1 MKVTEL
7 QVNVK
12 GNSKL
17 QQILRI
23 MKFTM
28 LLLLIGSMHVYADGF
43 SQSKI
48 SLRLK
53 QADLKRA
60 LILIEKQSN
69 VRFMY
74 NHNVLKN
81 VGKVSV
87 EANNEALVKVL
98 NELLDG
104 TGISYKILEDDLVVL
119 NFDDEFF
126 TPADL
131 KVTGTVKDSL
141 GNPIPGASV
150 VVKGTKN

>member
-1 MKVTEL
+1 MKVTDL
-7 QVNVK
+7 QLNEK
-12 GNSKL
+12 GQPKL

-23 MKFTM
+23 MRFTILLM
-28 LLLLIGSMHVYADGF
+28 LVGSMHVYADGF

-48 SLRLK
+48 SLRLE

-69 VRFMY
+69 VRFLY
-74 NHNVLKN
+74 NQNILKN
-81 VGKVSV
+81 AGKVNV

-119 NFDDEFF
+119 NFDEEFF
-126 TPADL
+126 DTK
-131 KVTGTVKDSL
+131 KVVYVSK
-141 GNPIPGASV
+141 GNFNSWFLC
-150 VVKGTKN
+150 K